1 MASKNKATAPEQMLS
16 ALHAQ
21 IARVMKQELDVY
33 EAAQK
38 WYLEWDGQ
46 PVADED
52 ADTLVFPEPPQMA
65 PALLSAITKFLKD
78 NSITAAPE
86 DSEELTELEEA
97 LQKKR
102 DGRRARVGNVV
113 PFVQEA

>member
-1 MASKNKATAPEQMLS
+1 MAKNKQTANEGMLS

-21 IARVMKQELDVY
+21 IARVMKKELDVY
-33 EAAQK
+33 EAAQN
-38 WYLEWDGQ
+38 WYLKWDGQ
-46 PVADED
+46 PVMDED
-52 ADTLVFPEPPQMA
+52 QDTPVFPEPPSMP

-86 DSEELTELEEA
+86 DSEELSELEEA

-102 DGRRARVGNVV
+102 DARRVKVGNII
-113 PFVQEA
+113 PFEKEA

>member
-1 MASKNKATAPEQMLS
+1 MAKSKQTAGEDFLS
-16 ALHAQ
+16 KLHAQ

-38 WYLEWDGQ
+38 WYLSWDGQ
-46 PVADED
+46 PVTDDGED
-52 ADTLVFPEPPQMA
+52 APAFPEPPQMS

-78 NSITAAPE
+78 NAITAAPE
-86 DSEELTELEEA
+86 DSDELSELEEA

-102 DGRRARVGNVV
+102 DARRVKVGNIL

>member
-1 MASKNKATAPEQMLS
+1 MAKDKQTAPEPTLS

-21 IARVMKQELDVY
+21 IARVMKNELDVY

-38 WYLEWDGQ
+38 WYLKWDGQ
-46 PVADED
+46 PVMDDGED
-52 ADTLVFPEPPQMA
+52 APSFPEPPRMP

-78 NSITAAPE
+78 NDITAAPE
-86 DSEELTELEEA
+86 DSDELSELEEA
-97 LQKKR
+97 LAKKR
-102 DGRRARVGNVV
+102 STRRANVGNVV